1 MPLASDRR
9 LARVSSAEPRTWLV
23 TGAAGFIGSNL
34 VEELLALGQVVV
46 GLDNFSTG
54 HRSNLDEVLNA
65 HPERAPRFTM
75 IEGDIRDLD
84 VCRAA
89 CEGADYMLHHA
100 ALGSVP
106 WSVADPLT
114 TNAVNVTGF
123 VNLLVAAKDAGVS
136 RVVYASSSAVYGD
149 AAEQPQV
156 EAHVGQPLSPYAASK
171 AADETYA
178 LSFQRS
184 YGLESIGLRYFNVFG
199 RRQDPSGAYAA
210 VIPRWITNLLRGEP
224 CTIFGDGETTRD
236 FCYVANVVQ
245 ANILAATTDARAT
258 AQVYNVACGES
269 VTLNELFAMLRDHLL
284 AEGADVSYATPQY
297 GEFRTGDVRFSC
309 ASIDKARELLGYSPS
324 HPVDAGLAEARAWY
338 VRQSRSQPGAALAH
352 SR

>member
-1 MPLASDRR
+1 MPAPSNR
-9 LARVSSAEPRTWLV
+9 LAGLLQNEPRTWLV

-34 VEELLALGQVVV
+34 VEELLACGQVVV

-54 HRSNLDEVLNA
+54 YRENLEEVLA
-65 HPERAPRFTM
+65 DHPERRARFTM

-89 CEGADYMLHHA
+89 CTGVDYVLHHA

-123 VNLLVAAKDAGVS
+123 VNMLVAAKDAGVA

-156 EAHVGQPLSPYAASK
+156 EEHIGQPLSPYASSK
-171 AADETYA
+171 HADETYA
-178 LSFQRS
+178 LAFQRS
-184 YGLESIGLRYFNVFG
+184 YGLEAVGLRYFNVFG
-199 RRQDPSGAYAA
+199 RRQDPNGAYAA
-210 VIPRWITNLLRGEP
+210 VIPRWITSLLRGEA

-245 ANILAATTDARAT
+245 ANILAATADIRAT
-258 AQVYNVACGES
+258 AQVYNVACGAS
-269 VTLNELFAMLRDHLL
+269 VTLNELFEMLRVRLL
-284 AEGADVSYATPQY
+284 AEGVDVSLARPRYA
-297 GEFRTGDVRFSC
+297 EFRIGDVRLSS
-309 ASIDKARELLGYSPS
+309 ASIEKARLLLDYSPT
-324 HPVDAGLAEARAWY
+324 HLVAAGLAEANAWY
-338 VRQSRSQPGAALAH
+338 MRRSRTRPRPALAQA
-352 SR
+352 R

>member
-1 MPLASDRR
+1 MPLASDPRI
-9 LARVSSAEPRTWLV
+9 ARVLPAVPRTWLV

-84 VCRAA
+84 VCRVA
-89 CEGADYMLHHA
+89 CEGVDYMLHHA

-156 EAHVGQPLSPYAASK
+156 EGHIGQPLSPYAASK

-210 VIPRWITNLLRGEP
+210 VIPRWITSLLRGEP

-245 ANILAATTDARAT
+245 ANILAATADVTAT
-258 AQVYNVACGES
+258 AQIYNVACGES
-269 VTLNELFAMLRDHLL
+269 VTLNELFEMLRDHLL
-284 AEGADVSYATPQY
+284 AEGADVSYATPRY
-297 GEFRTGDVRFSC
+297 GEFRTGDVRFSR
-309 ASIDKARELLGYSPS
+309 ASIEKARRMLDYSPS

-338 VRQSRSQPGAALAH
+338 VRQSRSQPAAVFAQ

>member
-1 MPLASDRR
+1 MPLASDR
-9 LARVSSAEPRTWLV
+9 LARVLPAEPRTWLV

-84 VCRAA
+84 ACRVA
-89 CEGADYMLHHA
+89 CQGVDYMLHHA

-149 AAEQPQV
+149 DAAQPQV
-156 EAHVGQPLSPYAASK
+156 EARIGQPLSPYAASK

-210 VIPRWITNLLRGEP
+210 VIPRWITSLLRGEP

-258 AQVYNVACGES
+258 AQIYNVACGES
-269 VTLNELFAMLRDHLL
+269 VTLNELFEMLRDHLL
-284 AEGADVSYATPQY
+284 AEGADVSYARPRY

-309 ASIDKARELLGYSPS
+309 ASIEKARRMLGYSPS
-324 HPVDAGLAEARAWY
+324 HPVDAGLGEARAWY
-338 VRQSRSQPGAALAH
+338 VRQSRSQPAAALAQ

>member
-1 MPLASDRR
+1 MPIANDRR
-9 LARVSSAEPRTWLV
+9 IAGVLPAEPRTWLV

-54 HRSNLDEVLNA
+54 YRSNLDEVLRA
-65 HPERAPRFTM
+65 HPEHAARFTM

-84 VCRAA
+84 SCRAA
-89 CEGADYMLHHA
+89 CKGVDYMLHHA

-149 AAEQPQV
+149 VAEQPQV
-156 EAHVGQPLSPYAASK
+156 ESHIGQPLSPYAASK
-171 AADETYA
+171 AADEVYA

-210 VIPRWITNLLRGEP
+210 VIPRWITSLLRGEP
-224 CTIFGDGETTRD
+224 CTIYGDGETTRD

-245 ANILAATTDARAT
+245 ANILAATAGARAT
-258 AQVYNVACGES
+258 SKVYNVACGES
-269 VTLNELFAMLRDHLL
+269 VTLNELFAMLRHHLA
-284 AEGADVSYATPQY
+284 AEGADVAFATPRY
-297 GEFRTGDVRFSC
+297 SDFRTGDVRFSC
-309 ASIDKARELLGYSPS
+309 ASIEMARQMLDYSPS
-324 HPVDAGLAEARAWY
+324 HAVDAGLAEARAWY
-338 VRQSRSQPGAALAH
+338 VRQSQSQPAAALAQT
-352 SR
+352 R